1 MTTKRK
7 PALMLTAL
15 LAFALCLML
24 AVCVLT
30 ACNDGGSGNQDGSVA
45 KPFANN
51 TPVPTKLLNAL
62 FYYTYTNGSN
72 QQEDYYLFALCYS
85 DAAYIDETYDNSFIH
100 IYHAQLNEDGQIS
113 GVRQD
118 FYATI
123 HADNASAQEHF
134 DKGIDYTSGPY
145 TYMMVDPESFVYENA
160 VVTVSA
166 ESGFA
171 DLLNS
176 SAPLAIK
183 DNENIGKIM
192 GAMPSATGKGVLVRF
207 GGDSHDF
214 EAAIWQ
220 YISPEYGADSRLEK
234 WSSFLYA
241 YPGETFDAE
250 TSESADSL
258 TQSFEQSYNDSTN
271 WSCSVERT
279 AASLEIECATKPG
292 VTYSSYDDRY
302 TVDEFC
308 YDADHRPAEVT
319 VPAEINGV
327 HVTFYDVQLPSF
339 VTDLYLP
346 GRDIFVVGYRTID
359 DFRYEGDTTLL
370 TIHGDDWVYQLGDGA
385 DNSALKLSAPTGLTF
400 DADSMTL
407 SWDAHPSDMCDG
419 YWLDIRAEYPNG
431 RGDSL
436 AEDVSISADAT
447 SLDVSQYVADVLGGI
462 FSATLQF
469 TFYAEHVIE
478 VSDGIPTVPMPTYD
492 KKTEL
497 DSDDVTIT
505 YEYDG
510 IEFDPTDTTLD
521 PADKTMVDFSGVQ
534 IPRALLNIA
543 LNTALILPQ
552 MPSEATIESYL
563 SVMSDDE
570 INNMLASN
578 SDILGSLD
586 NVSGALALGLLAISE
601 NDLGTDADIFGAAV
615 VFETEAAAQ
624 KYAAAQNAKDPAA
637 DTRIC
642 ITFANTVI
650 IIAATQA
657 IDIINLTQGI
667 IPTLNTLMN
676 TPVSGDADETKFIE
690 FFYDTVLHTTDLK
703 EITFGGS
710 SSFGGLT
717 VNAIGYEDEVEGE
730 SLIYQTPA
738 VLCET
743 PEIAAE
749 FYNAYVNE
757 FGMPLRLDGRFVYG
771 SFMIRQNGTDTVF
784 EDLL

>member
-7 PALMLTAL
+7 PTLMLTAL
-15 LAFALCLML
+15 LALALCLML

-72 QQEDYYLFALCYS
+72 QQAYSYLLELCYS
-85 DAAYIDETYDNSFIH
+85 DAAYIDETYDNSFIFISH
-100 IYHAQLNEDGQIS
+100 VQLNEDGQIS
-113 GVRQD
+113 GASVD
-118 FYATI
+118 LYATI

-145 TYMMVDPESFVYENA
+145 TDIVDPESFVYENT

-176 SAPLAIK
+176 SAPLAIR

-192 GAMPSATGKGVLVRF
+192 GAMPSATGKSVFVRF

-214 EAAIWQ
+214 GATISQ

-292 VTYSSYDDRY
+292 VTYRSNDDWY

-346 GRDIFVVGYRTID
+346 GRDISVVSYRTID
-359 DFRYEGDTTLL
+359 DFRYEGETTLL

-385 DNSALKLSAPTGLTF
+385 DNTIADIAILVPAADHGWMGAVLGYATEWAAEINAEGTYSAAVVTATSREPQMEQIEDIAAARTYKAVVILSI
-400 DADSMTL
+400 DSSVETSL
-407 SWDAHPSDMCDG
+407 R
-419 YWLDIRAEYPNG
+419 I
-431 RGDSL
+431 L
-436 AEDVSISADAT
+436 AEADIPFIMV
-447 SLDVSQYVADVLGGI
+447 DRIIDGVADDAVATVRGNDYQIGYLTGERFIEQGLVVGDNVLIIPGDNSNVSLTRTEG
-462 FSATLQF
+462 
-469 TFYAEHVIE
+469 FYAALEELKGITPDNTTFTQLNPTHWARVIANRE
-478 VSDGIPTVPMPTYD
+478 FANFINRTDDFADYD
-492 KKTEL
+492 FIFTH
-497 DSDDVTIT
+497 
-505 YEYDG
+505 
-510 IEFDPTDTTLD
+510 
-521 PADKTMVDFSGVQ
+521 
-534 IPRALLNIA
+534 
-543 LNTALILPQ
+543 
-552 MPSEATIESYL
+552 
-563 SVMSDDE
+563 DDE
-570 INNMLASN
+570 IAMGVIEALDGTEIDSTKKELFFGNGDEVVIASCGGLN
-578 SDILGSLD
+578 EVYEILR
-586 NVSGALALGLLAISE
+586 
-601 NDLGTDADIFGAAV
+601 GTSYADIY
-615 VFETEAAAQ
+615 T
-624 KYAAAQNAKDPAA
+624 NLKDLFDVTYPSSM
-637 DTRIC
+637 
-642 ITFANTVI
+642 
-650 IIAATQA
+650 
-657 IDIINLTQGI
+657 IINALDMMAAHLDG
-667 IPTLNTLMN
+667 
-676 TPVSGDADETKFIE
+676 E
-690 FFYDTVLHTTDLK
+690 TTDDVV
-703 EITFGGS
+703 IHS
-710 SSFGGLT
+710 
-717 VNAIGYEDEVEGE
+717 AIVDAGNVGNLQGY
-730 SLIYQTPA
+730 
-738 VLCET
+738 
-743 PEIAAE
+743 
-749 FYNAYVNE
+749 N
-757 FGMPLRLDGRFVYG
+757 
-771 SFMIRQNGTDTVF
+771 
-784 EDLL
+784 